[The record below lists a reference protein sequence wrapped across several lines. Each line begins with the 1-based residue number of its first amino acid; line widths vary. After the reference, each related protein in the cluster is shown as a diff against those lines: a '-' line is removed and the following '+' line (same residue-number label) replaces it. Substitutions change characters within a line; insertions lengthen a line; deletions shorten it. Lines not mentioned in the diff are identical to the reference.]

1 MKKTEATPSTLDNIE
16 GIKIRIKITVI
27 ESEKIPIGLRGLY
40 TNNTQ
45 KYGNKPETEVL
56 THGDT

>member
-1 MKKTEATPSTLDNIE
+1 MKKTEAAPSTLDNIV

-27 ESEKIPIGLRGLY
+27 ESEKIPIGRRGLY

-45 KYGNKPETEVL
+45 K
-56 THGDT
+56 